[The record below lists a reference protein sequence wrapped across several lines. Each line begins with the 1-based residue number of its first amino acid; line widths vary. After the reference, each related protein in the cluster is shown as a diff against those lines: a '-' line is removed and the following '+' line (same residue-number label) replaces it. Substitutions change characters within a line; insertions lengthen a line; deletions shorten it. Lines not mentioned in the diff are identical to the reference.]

1 MAHPILHS
9 KSNQKKFGG
18 KWEDYIHLHEWMDST
33 KSWYGHSLHRMWRHH
48 SEGIF
53 EGEKIF
59 GTHFTNSDGKIV
71 YTRYCLE
78 SHVKEDC
85 DGIIPSASD
94 WMKILISGE
103 RPTWVTRTKKLEFE
117 D

>member
-1 MAHPILHS
+1 
-9 KSNQKKFGG
+9 
-18 KWEDYIHLHEWMDST
+18 MDST

-78 SHVKEDC
+78 SHIKEDC

-94 WMKILISGE
+94 WMRILISGE
-103 RPTWVTRTKKLEFE
+103 RPTWATRTKKLEFE

>member
-1 MAHPILHS
+1 
-9 KSNQKKFGG
+9 
-18 KWEDYIHLHEWMDST
+18 MDFT
-33 KSWYGHSLHRMWRHH
+33 KSWYGHSLHRAFRHH

-53 EGEKIF
+53 EAESKF
-59 GTHFTNSDGKIV
+59 GVYFTNSDGKVV

-103 RPTWVTRTKKLEFE
+103 RPTWVTRSKKLEFE

>member
-1 MAHPILHS
+1 
-9 KSNQKKFGG
+9 
-18 KWEDYIHLHEWMDST
+18 MDFT
-33 KSWYGHSLHRMWRHH
+33 KSWYGHSLHRAFRHH

-53 EGEKIF
+53 EAESKF
-59 GTHFTNSDGKIV
+59 GVYFTNSDGKVV